1 MRGDGICAL
10 SLFARAV
17 QAMSVGAQ
25 TKISIDA
32 PGHST
37 VPLAILVMFIGGM
50 VNLAQ
55 IRLVLGRVFQRLT
68 AQALTDP
75 LTGTVNR
82 RGPMSQIEEL
92 HLRAAHGGDGYVV
105 LMLDLD
111 HFKAVNDRHGHPK
124 ADRVLK
130 RVAQNLHEGLRVGNR
145 LEQVIQRAEA
155 TLYQAKEAG
164 RNRVVVAADMVP
176 AWQVGTRSTADA
188 PQAP

>member
-1 MRGDGICAL
+1 
-10 SLFARAV
+10 
-17 QAMSVGAQ
+17 MSVGAQ

-32 PGHST
+32 PGQSN

-105 LMLDLD
+105 LMLDLGEMPSLQ
-111 HFKAVNDRHGHPK
+111 HLVTA
-124 ADRVLK
+124 
-130 RVAQNLHEGLRVGNR
+130 AQAPSRACGRSPSAGGLRATLR
-145 LEQVIQRAEA
+145 EHRPLSPTSPQRAGSRRLSSE
-155 TLYQAKEAG
+155 
-164 RNRVVVAADMVP
+164 
-176 AWQVGTRSTADA
+176 
-188 PQAP
+188 QAPYP